1 VVGRD
6 NWQVTLPNASLTL
19 VQIGIGVLDLS
30 AGALAMYTLLPAHPS
45 VDFTTVFIIFVT
57 ATLLGFLSHTPGSLG
72 VFDAAMLLGLPEY
85 EKEQLLAS
93 LLIFR
98 VLYFVL
104 PLGLAVLAL
113 GIREL
118 WIALRA
124 RGRVEVD

>member
-1 VVGRD
+1 
-6 NWQVTLPNASLTL
+6 
-19 VQIGIGVLDLS
+19 
-30 AGALAMYTLLPAHPS
+30 MYTLLPAHPS
-45 VDFTTVFIIFVT
+45 VEFTTVFIIFVT

-104 PLGLAVLAL
+104 PLTLAVLAL
-113 GIREL
+113 GTREAWL
-118 WIALRA
+118 ALRS
-124 RGRVEVD
+124 RGRVE

>member
-1 VVGRD
+1 
-6 NWQVTLPNASLTL
+6 
-19 VQIGIGVLDLS
+19 
-30 AGALAMYTLLPAHPS
+30 
-45 VDFTTVFIIFVT
+45 
-57 ATLLGFLSHTPGSLG
+57 
-72 VFDAAMLLGLPEY
+72 LPEY